1 MKLFNNNAILI
12 GMLFAMLL
20 FSPTSFVVFA
30 TVNSTSNNEIA
41 DNASEP
47 KVKPLSRNNSS
58 ASPNI
63 TSGQQDIKVKVVASF
78 YPIYEF
84 VKEIGKDMVEAE
96 SLIPT
101 GIEPHDFEPT
111 VQHIQNAE
119 NADLIVYNG
128 GGFEGQWVDRINND
142 NKIDLTRMLNL
153 TQDGGTINPHIWLDP
168 ILVKAQIDVIRDEL
182 IKVDS
187 ANANYYKQNAQNL
200 TSELDTLDGY
210 IKQAFSSCQKR
221 DFIAFHNAFSYF
233 ADRYG
238 LTPHSISETLV
249 PGGEVLPQRIP
260 QIIQLAQQ
268 LGINTIYSEELIDP
282 RSAQVI
288 AQEIPGG
295 KVLTLSPI
303 EGITDEEQNKGIGY
317 IDKMKQNADNLKIGL
332 ECN

>member
-1 MKLFNNNAILI
+1 MKLLNNNAILI

-20 FSPTSFVVFA
+20 STTSFDVFA
-30 TVNSTSNNEIA
+30 TVNFTANNE
-41 DNASEP
+41 NPYQASEP
-47 KVKPLSRNNSS
+47 KTKPISSNNSS

-63 TSGQQDIKVKVVASF
+63 TTMQPDSKVKVLASF

-96 SLIPT
+96 SLIPI

-111 VQHIQNAE
+111 VQHIQHAE

-128 GGFEGQWVDRINND
+128 GGFEGQWPDRINNE
-142 NKIDLTRMLNL
+142 NKLDLAKALNL
-153 TQDGGTINPHIWLDP
+153 TMDGDTIDPHIWLDP
-168 ILVKAQIDVIRDEL
+168 ILVKEQAGVIRDEL
-182 IKVDS
+182 IKLDPS
-187 ANANYYKQNAQNL
+187 NANYYKQNAQNL

-233 ADRYG
+233 TDRYG
-238 LTPHSISETLV
+238 LTPHSISETLA
-249 PGGEVLPQRIP
+249 PEGEVLPQRIP

-268 LGINTIYSEELIDP
+268 LGISTIYAEDLIDP

-303 EGITDEEQNKGIGY
+303 EGITEEEQNKGIGY
-317 IDKMKQNADNLKIGL
+317 MDKMKQNVDNLKIGL
-332 ECN
+332 ECS

>member
-1 MKLFNNNAILI
+1 MNLFNNNAILI
-12 GMLFAMLL
+12 GILVAMLL
-20 FSPTSFVVFA
+20 SLTSFDVFA
-30 TVNSTSNNEIA
+30 KVNFTANNEKL

-47 KVKPLSRNNSS
+47 KIKPLSSNNS
-58 ASPNI
+58 AAMPNI
-63 TSGQQDIKVKVVASF
+63 TTLQPDSKVKVLASF

-96 SLIPT
+96 SLIPM

-128 GGFEGQWVDRINND
+128 GGFEGQWPDRINNE
-142 NKIDLTRMLNL
+142 NKLDLARTLNL
-153 TQDGGTINPHIWLDP
+153 TRGGETIDPHIWLDP
-168 ILVKAQIDVIRDEL
+168 ILVKEQVGIIMDEL
-182 IKVDS
+182 IKVDP
-187 ANANYYKQNAQNL
+187 ANTNYYKQNAQNL
-200 TSELDTLDGY
+200 TSELDTLDTY
-210 IKQAFSSCQKR
+210 IKQAFSSCLMR

-238 LTPHSISETLV
+238 LTPHSISQTLA
-249 PGGEVLPQRIP
+249 PEGEVLPQRIP

-268 LGINTIYSEELIDP
+268 LGINTIYAEDLIDP

-303 EGITDEEQNKGIGY
+303 EGITEEEQNKGMGY
-317 IDKMKQNADNLKIGL
+317 MDKMKQNVDNLKIGL

>member
-1 MKLFNNNAILI
+1 MKLLNNNAILI

-20 FSPTSFVVFA
+20 SLTSFDVYA
-30 TVNSTSNNEIA
+30 TVNFTANNEKS
-41 DNASEP
+41 DNDSEP
-47 KVKPLSRNNSS
+47 KIKPLSSNNSS
-58 ASPNI
+58 SLPNL
-63 TSGQQDIKVKVVASF
+63 TAMQPDDKVKVLASF

-84 VKEIGKDMVEAE
+84 VKEIGKDRVEAE
-96 SLIPT
+96 SLIPV

-128 GGFEGQWVDRINND
+128 GGFEGLWPDRINNE
-142 NKIDLTRMLNL
+142 NKLDLAKALNL
-153 TQDGGTINPHIWLDP
+153 TRNGDTIDPHIWLDP
-168 ILVKAQIDVIRDEL
+168 ILVKEQIGIIRDEL

-200 TSELDTLDGY
+200 TSELDTLDSY
-210 IKQAFSSCQKR
+210 IKQAFSSCQKK

-233 ADRYG
+233 TDRYG
-238 LTPHSISETLV
+238 LTPHSISETLA
-249 PGGEVLPQRIP
+249 PEGEVLPQRIP

-268 LGINTIYSEELIDP
+268 LGISTIYAEDLIDP

-303 EGITDEEQNKGIGY
+303 EGITEEEQNKGIGY
-317 IDKMKQNADNLKIGL
+317 MDKMKQNVDNLKIGL

>member
-12 GMLFAMLL
+12 GVLFAMPLSL
-20 FSPTSFVVFA
+20 ASFDVFA
-30 TVNSTSNNEIA
+30 TVISTANNEKS

-47 KVKPLSRNNSS
+47 KVKPLSSNNSS
-58 ASPNI
+58 ASPKI
-63 TSGQQDIKVKVVASF
+63 TTLQPDNKVKVVASF

-84 VKEIGKDMVEAE
+84 VKEIGKDRVEAE
-96 SLIPT
+96 SLIPI

-111 VQHIQNAE
+111 VKHIQNAE

-128 GGFEGQWVDRINND
+128 GGFEGQWPDRINNE
-142 NKIDLTRMLNL
+142 NKLDLARTLNL
-153 TQDGGTINPHIWLDP
+153 TRGGDTIDPHIWLDP
-168 ILVKAQIDVIRDEL
+168 VLVKEQVGVIRDEL
-182 IKVDS
+182 IKADP

-210 IKQAFSSCQKR
+210 IKQAFSSCQKK
-221 DFIAFHNAFSYF
+221 DFISFHNAFSYF
-233 ADRYG
+233 TDRYG
-238 LTPHSISETLV
+238 LTPHSISETLA
-249 PGGEVLPQRIP
+249 PEGEVLPQRIP

-268 LGINTIYSEELIDP
+268 LGISTIYAEDLIDP

-303 EGITDEEQNKGIGY
+303 EGITEEEQNKGIGY
-317 IDKMKQNADNLKIGL
+317 MDKMKQNVDNLKIGL
-332 ECN
+332 ECS

>member
-1 MKLFNNNAILI
+1 MRSFTNNAL
-12 GMLFAMLL
+12 LTAMLL
-20 FSPTSFVVFA
+20 AMLFFSPTSFDVFA
-30 TVNSTSNNEIA
+30 TVNSTSNNVKSGN
-41 DNASEP
+41 DSEP

-58 ASPNI
+58 VSPNI
-63 TSGQQDIKVKVVASF
+63 TAGQPDSKVKVVASF

-84 VKEIGKDMVEAE
+84 VKEIGKDRVDAE
-96 SLIPT
+96 SLIPV
-101 GIEPHDFEPT
+101 GIAPHDFEPT

-128 GGFEGQWVDRINND
+128 GGFEGQWPDRINND
-142 NKIDLTRMLNL
+142 NKIDLVKALNL
-153 TQDGGTINPHIWLDP
+153 TGDGGPINPHIWLDP
-168 ILVKAQIDVIRDEL
+168 ILVKEQIGVIRDEL
-182 IKVDS
+182 VKVDS
-187 ANANYYKQNAQNL
+187 AYANYYNQNARNL
-200 TSELDTLDGY
+200 TSELDALDMY
-210 IKQAFSSCQKR
+210 IKQALSSCQKG

-238 LTPHSISETLV
+238 LTPHSISETLA
-249 PGGEVLPQRIP
+249 PEGEVLPQRIP

-268 LGINTIYSEELIDP
+268 LGINTIYSEDLVDP

-303 EGITDEEQNKGIGY
+303 EGITDEEQKKGIGY
-317 IDKMKQNADNLKIGL
+317 VDKMKQNVDNLKIGL

>member
-1 MKLFNNNAILI
+1 MKSFNNNTILI
-12 GMLFAMLL
+12 GMFFAMLL
-20 FSPTSFVVFA
+20 SLTSFDVFA
-30 TVNSTSNNEIA
+30 TVNSTANNEKS
-41 DNASEP
+41 DNVSEP
-47 KVKPLSRNNSS
+47 KIKPLSSNNSLT
-58 ASPNI
+58 SPYI
-63 TSGQQDIKVKVVASF
+63 PSGQPDSKVKVVASF

-84 VKEIGKDMVEAE
+84 VKEIGKDRVEAE
-96 SLIPT
+96 SLIPV

-128 GGFEGQWVDRINND
+128 GGFEGQWPDRINNE
-142 NKIDLTRMLNL
+142 NKLDLAETLNL
-153 TQDGGTINPHIWLDP
+153 TEDGGTIDPHIWLDP
-168 ILVKAQIDVIRDEL
+168 ILVKEEIKVIRDDL

-210 IKQAFSSCQKR
+210 IKQAFSSCQKK

-238 LTPHSISETLV
+238 LTPHSISETLA
-249 PGGEVLPQRIP
+249 PEGEVLPQRIP

-268 LGINTIYSEELIDP
+268 LGISTIYAEDLIDP

-303 EGITDEEQNKGIGY
+303 EGITEEEQNKGIGY
-317 IDKMKQNADNLKIGL
+317 MDKMKQNVDNLKIGL